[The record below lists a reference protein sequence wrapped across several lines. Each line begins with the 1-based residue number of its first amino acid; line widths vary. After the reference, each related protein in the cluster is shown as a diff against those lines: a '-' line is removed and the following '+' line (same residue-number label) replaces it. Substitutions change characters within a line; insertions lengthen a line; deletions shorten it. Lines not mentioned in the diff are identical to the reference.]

1 MSEILEI
8 MMVLCFGFSWPANV
22 VKSYRARTTRGK
34 SLVFLLFIFVGYIA
48 GIASKLLNEAYMAAF
63 SEKWYVLIFY
73 FINITMVSID
83 LCIYARNYRL
93 DRLAQATED
102 AL

>member
-8 MMVLCFGFSWPANV
+8 IMVLCFGFSWPANV
-22 VKSYRARTTRGK
+22 LKSYRARTTRGK

-83 LCIYARNYRL
+83 LCIYVRNHRL
-93 DRLAQATED
+93 DRLAQETED
-102 AL
+102 TL

>member
-8 MMVLCFGFSWPANV
+8 IMVLCFGFSWPANV

-34 SLVFLLFIFVGYIA
+34 SLLFLLFIFVGYIA

-73 FINITMVSID
+73 FINITMVGID
-83 LCIYARNYRL
+83 LCIYVRNHRL
-93 DRLAQATED
+93 DRLAQETED
-102 AL
+102 TL

>member
-8 MMVLCFGFSWPANV
+8 IMVLCFGFSWPANV

-73 FINITMVSID
+73 FIHITMVSID
-83 LCIYARNYRL
+83 LCIYVRNHRL
-93 DRLAQATED
+93 DRLAQETED
-102 AL
+102 TL